1 MFDDEQIK
9 VTGTV
14 TNIPV
19 TKATVQNKDGYLVLS
34 GKYGIFVYRDKGEWN
49 NIAYDKV
56 RVCIAYKGKDG
67 NLYLQRNELKG
78 KELERK
84 RLSML
89 ERIGVRLELVAPLIT
104 LLSMVLKDIDIVSTE
119 SDISPQTREKIE
131 EDAEIEAILKKAG
144 NII

>member
-1 MFDDEQIK
+1 MFDDEQIQ

-19 TKATVQNKDGYLVLS
+19 AKATVQNRDGYLVLS
-34 GKYGIFVYRDKGEWN
+34 GNYGIFVYRDKGEYKGTS
-49 NIAYDKV
+49 YDKV

-67 NLYLQRNELKG
+67 KLYLQRNELKG

-131 EDAEIEAILKKAG
+131 EDADIDAILKKTG
-144 NII
+144 QII

>member
-1 MFDDEQIK
+1 MFDDEQIQ

-19 TKATVQNKDGYLVLS
+19 AKATVQNRDGYLVLS
-34 GKYGIFVYRDKGEWN
+34 GNYGIFVYRDKGEYKGTS
-49 NIAYDKV
+49 YDKV
-56 RVCIAYKGKDG
+56 RVCIAYKDRNGK
-67 NLYLQRNELKG
+67 LFLQRNELKG

-84 RLSML
+84 RPSML

-131 EDAEIEAILKKAG
+131 EDAEIDEILKKTG

>member
-1 MFDDEQIK
+1 MFDDEQIQ

-19 TKATVQNKDGYLVLS
+19 AKATVQNRDGYLVLS
-34 GKYGIFVYRDKGEWN
+34 GNYGIFVYRDKGEYKGTS
-49 NIAYDKV
+49 YDKV
-56 RVCIAYKGKDG
+56 RVCIAYKDRNGK
-67 NLYLQRNELKG
+67 LFLQRNELKG

-119 SDISPQTREKIE
+119 SDISPQTREKLE
-131 EDAEIEAILKKAG
+131 EDADIDAILKKTG
-144 NII
+144 QII

>member
-1 MFDDEQIK
+1 MFDDEQIQ

-19 TKATVQNKDGYLVLS
+19 AKATVQNRDGYLVLS
-34 GKYGIFVYRDKGEWN
+34 GNYGIFVYRDKGEYKGTS
-49 NIAYDKV
+49 YDKV
-56 RVCIAYKGKDG
+56 RVCIAYKDRNGK
-67 NLYLQRNELKG
+67 LFLQRNELKG

-119 SDISPQTREKIE
+119 SDISPQTRERIE
-131 EDAEIEAILKKAG
+131 EDADIDAILKKTG
-144 NII
+144 QII

>member
-1 MFDDEQIK
+1 MFDDEQIQ

-19 TKATVQNKDGYLVLS
+19 AKATVQNRDGYLVLS
-34 GKYGIFVYRDKGEWN
+34 GNYGIFVYRDKGEYKGTT
-49 NIAYDKV
+49 YDKV
-56 RVCIAYKGKDG
+56 RVCIAYKDRNGK
-67 NLYLQRNELKG
+67 LFLQRNELKG

-119 SDISPQTREKIE
+119 SDISPQTRERIE
-131 EDAEIEAILKKAG
+131 EDADIDAILKKTG
-144 NII
+144 QII

>member
-1 MFDDEQIK
+1 MFDDEQIQ

-19 TKATVQNKDGYLVLS
+19 AKATVQNKDGYLVLS
-34 GKYGIFVYRDKGEWN
+34 GKYGIFVFRDKGEWKGKP
-49 NIAYDKV
+49 YDKV

-67 NLYLQRNELKG
+67 KLYLQRNELKG
-78 KELERK
+78 KELDRK

-119 SDISPQTREKIE
+119 SDISPKTRERIE
-131 EDAEIEAILKKAG
+131 EDADIDAILKKTG
-144 NII
+144 QII

>member
-1 MFDDEQIK
+1 MFDDEQIQ

-19 TKATVQNKDGYLVLS
+19 AKATVQNKDGYLVLS
-34 GKYGIFVYRDKGEWN
+34 GKYGIFVYRDKGEWQGKV
-49 NIAYDKV
+49 YDKV

-67 NLYLQRNELKG
+67 KLYLQRNELKG
-78 KELERK
+78 KELDRK

-119 SDISPQTREKIE
+119 SDISPQTRERIE
-131 EDAEIEAILKKAG
+131 EDADIDAILKKTG
-144 NII
+144 QII